1 MQTHLKLIFFFFF
14 CNRMR
19 RYDYD
24 EGLKMYS
31 KAERR
36 IYKGWSAGFIVGR
49 DVESA

>member
-1 MQTHLKLIFFFFF
+1 MSTSFVSFYFLFR
-14 CNRMR
+14 NRMR

-36 IYKGWSAGFIVGR
+36 IYKGWCVGLIVGR